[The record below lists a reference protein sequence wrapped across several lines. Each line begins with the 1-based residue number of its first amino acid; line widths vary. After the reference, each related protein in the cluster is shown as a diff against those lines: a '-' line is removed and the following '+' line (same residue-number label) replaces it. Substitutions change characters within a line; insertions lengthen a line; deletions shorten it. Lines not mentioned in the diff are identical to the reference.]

1 MINKVSILTPCFNHE
16 KYIKYFIQSIL
27 EQSFEN
33 FELIVVDDCSSD
45 DSIKEIQ
52 KFQDPRIKLIKHDFN
67 QGINGALN
75 TAFENSSGDYI
86 VFCASDDMLEKNALE
101 KIYQIFNSLE
111 VDVIYPSMSIINDE
125 NIEISKNFITQ
136 RSNLEALRH
145 LFFKGNCFFSPGMAV
160 KKEVFKKI
168 YPLPNVLCNHQDT
181 QMHISILTQKAKIH
195 FSKETLVKYRIRAN
209 EANISTPNASTKARE
224 NLEIELLM
232 DSFLK
237 IQDIEFLKE
246 IFKDEIKKLKIE
258 PFENTIEFF
267 LGRMAIESQ
276 EKTRKYWGYHK
287 IMHFYN
293 DKNNVKILLEKYNF
307 TFKDLLSLSILCDD
321 DRVEKKY
328 RKYKKLFNYSL
339 VFLSIITLMF
349 ICILLLG

>member
-27 EQSFEN
+27 EQGFEN

-168 YPLPNVLCNHQDT
+168 YPLPNALCNHQDT

-209 EANISTPNASTKARE
+209 EANISAPNASTKARE

>member
-1 MINKVSILTPCFNHE
+1 MISILTPCFNHE

-33 FELIVVDDCSSD
+33 FELIIVDDCSSD

-52 KFQDPRIKLIKHDFN
+52 KFNDSRIKLIKHDFN

-111 VDVIYPSMSIINDE
+111 VDVIYPSMSVINDE
-125 NIEISKNFITQ
+125 NIEISKSFITQ
-136 RSNLEALRH
+136 RSNLEALRY

-160 KKEVFKKI
+160 KKEVFKRI
-168 YPLPNVLCNHQDT
+168 YPLPNALCNHQDT
-181 QMHISILTQKAKIH
+181 QMHISLLTQKAKIN

-209 EANISTPNASTKARE
+209 EANISAPNASTKARE

-246 IFKDEIKKLKIE
+246 IFKDEIKKLKID

-328 RKYKKLFNYSL
+328 KKYKKLFNYSL
-339 VFLSIITLMF
+339 IFSSIITLMF

>member
-1 MINKVSILTPCFNHE
+1 MSKFSILAPCFNHE
-16 KYIKYFIQSIL
+16 KYIKYFMQSIL
-27 EQSFEN
+27 GQSFEN
-33 FELIVVDDCSSD
+33 FELIIVDDCSSD
-45 DSIKEIQ
+45 NSIKEIE
-52 KFQDPRIKLIKHDFN
+52 KFQDSRIKLIKHEIN
-67 QGINGALN
+67 KGINAALN
-75 TAFENSSGDYI
+75 TAFEKSSGDYI
-86 VFCASDDMLEKNALE
+86 VFMASDDMLEFDTLE
-101 KIYQIFNSLE
+101 KIYQIFNFL
-111 VDVIYPSMSIINDE
+111 DIDIIYPNMSIINDE
-125 NIEISKNFITQ
+125 NIEISKSFITQ

-168 YPLPNVLCNHQDT
+168 HPLPNALCNHQDT
-181 QMHISILTQKAKIH
+181 QMHINLLAQKAKTY
-195 FSKETLVKYRIRAN
+195 FLKETLVKYRIRAN
-209 EANISTPNASTKARE
+209 EANISTLNASTKARE
-224 NLEIELLM
+224 NLEIEFLM

-267 LGRMAIESQ
+267 LGRMAIESE

-293 DKNNVKILLEKYNF
+293 DKNNIKILLEKYNF
-307 TFKDLLSLSILCDD
+307 TFKDLLSLSVLCDD

-339 VFLSIITLMF
+339 IFSSIIVLIF